1 MLLIRRMFRIL
12 KPYWLMFLGA
22 FLSLAFSSVAN
33 LYSPMLLKRV
43 LDEGVIGRNLSTV
56 YWGAG
61 ILIGLALVRGV
72 FGFTQ
77 SFWSEKMSQS
87 FAFDL
92 RNKLF
97 EKIQTLSFAY
107 HDQTQAGQLMTRLTS
122 DVEQVRSFVASALLQ
137 FISAIIM
144 MVGSLFFIFSMN
156 WKLSLVALLIIP
168 PSLFFLAYFMRVVR
182 PMFSAIQERL
192 GALNSVLQENLAGVR
207 LVKAFGREH
216 YETERFGVRNESL
229 LDMNLKSVVAM
240 SSSFPLIFMINNLG
254 TLAIIWVGGYMVMS
268 KEVTIGE
275 LIAFTTYLSLLS
287 QPLFMLGMIAAQI
300 TRASVSNER
309 IFELLDTK
317 QEIDDAP
324 DAVEMP
330 AVQGAVSFTHVS
342 LRYAGS
348 ATKVLDDVSF
358 DIPSGTT
365 VAILGT
371 TGSGKSS
378 LINLIP
384 RFYDVNDGTVA
395 IDGHDVRTVKIDSL
409 RRQIGIV
416 LQETTL
422 FSGTIRDNIC
432 YGRPDA
438 TDEEVHAAAVKAQ
451 ADAFISEFDQ
461 GYATIVGERGVGLSG
476 GQRQR
481 LAIARAL
488 LLDPKILILDDSTS
502 AVDAET
508 EYKIQQALDAL
519 MQNRTSFVIAQR
531 ISTVRNAD
539 VILLLDAG
547 KIIGRGTH
555 EELLRDNA
563 VYGDII
569 DSQFGHQ
576 LAQEGAHL

>member
-12 KPYWLMFLGA
+12 KPYWLMFFGA
-22 FLSLAFSSVAN
+22 FFSLILSSAAN
-33 LYSPMLLKRV
+33 LYSPMMLKQV
-43 LDEGVIGRNLSTV
+43 LDEGINGRNLSIV

-92 RNKLF
+92 RNTLF

-107 HDQTQAGQLMTRLTS
+107 HDRTQAGQLMTRLTS

-156 WKLSLVALLIIP
+156 WKLSLIALLIIP
-168 PSLFFLAYFMRVVR
+168 PSIFFLGYFMRVVR

-207 LVKAFGREH
+207 LVKAFGREQ
-216 YETERFGVRNESL
+216 YETERFGTRNDSL
-229 LDMNLKSVVAM
+229 LEMNLKSVVAM

-254 TLAIIWVGGYMVMS
+254 TLAILWVGGYMVMS
-268 KEVTIGE
+268 REVTVGE

-324 DAVEMP
+324 NAVEMP
-330 AVQGAVSFTHVS
+330 AVQGNVAFAHVT

-358 DIPSGTT
+358 DIPAGTT

-384 RFYDVNDGTVA
+384 RFYDANDGTVT
-395 IDGHDVRTVKIDSL
+395 IDGLDVRSVKIDSL

-438 TDEEVHAAAVKAQ
+438 TDAEVHAAAIKAQ
-451 ADAFISEFDQ
+451 ADAFIAELEQ
-461 GYATIVGERGVGLSG
+461 GYETIVGERGVGLSG

-519 MQNRTSFVIAQR
+519 MHNRTSFVIAQR
-531 ISTVRNAD
+531 ISTVRNAN

-563 VYGDII
+563 VYGEII

-576 LAQEGAHL
+576 MAQEGTSV

>member
-1 MLLIRRMFRIL
+1 MLLFRRMLSLL
-12 KPYWLMFLGA
+12 KPHWLLFTGA
-22 FLSLAFSSVAN
+22 WLSLVLSTGAN
-33 LYSPMLLKRV
+33 LVSPMILRSVMDDGISARAWAPILSGTLLLV
-43 LDEGVIGRNLSTV
+43 
-56 YWGAG
+56 
-61 ILIGLALVRGV
+61 GLAIVRGL

-77 SFWSEKMSQS
+77 SYWSEKVSQS

-92 RNKLF
+92 RNNLF

-107 HDQTQAGQLMTRLTS
+107 HDRTQAGQLMTRLTS

-137 FISAIIM
+137 FISALMLLI
-144 MVGSLFFIFSMN
+144 GSLYALFSMN
-156 WKLSLVALLIIP
+156 WQLALVALVFIP
-168 PSLFFLAYFMRVVR
+168 PSMVVLGYFMQVVR
-182 PMFSAIQERL
+182 PMFSVIQERL
-192 GALNSVLQENLAGVR
+192 GMLNVVLQENISGAR
-207 LVKAFGREH
+207 LVKAFGREAH
-216 YETERFGVRNESL
+216 EEARFAVKNESL
-229 LDMNLKSVVAM
+229 LEMNLKSVVAM
-240 SSSFPLIFMINNLG
+240 ASSFPIIFLINNLG
-254 TLAIIWVGGYMVMS
+254 TLGILWVGGYKTMS
-268 KEVTIGE
+268 GEISIGE
-275 LIAFTTYLSLLS
+275 LIAFTTYLSLLF

-317 QEIDDAP
+317 QD
-324 DAVEMP
+324 VEDSPNAIVMP
-330 AVQGAVSFTHVS
+330 AVQGHVRFDNVT

-348 ATKVLDDVSF
+348 ANKVLDEVSF
-358 DIPSGTT
+358 DIPAGTT

-384 RFYDVNDGTVA
+384 RFYDANSGA
-395 IDGHDVRTVKIDSL
+395 IIIDNHDVRSVTLDSL
-409 RRQIGIV
+409 RSQIGIV

-422 FSGTIRDNIC
+422 FSGSIRANIA

-438 TDEEVHAAAVKAQ
+438 SDADVLEAAKRAQ
-451 ADAFISEFDQ
+451 ADAYIQELPQ
-461 GYATIVGERGVGLSG
+461 GYDTIVGEKGVGLSG

-481 LAIARAL
+481 IAIARAL

-508 EYKIQQALDAL
+508 EFKIQQALDDL
-519 MQNRTSFVIAQR
+519 MHNRTSFVIAQR

-539 VILLLDAG
+539 VILLLDGG
-547 KIIGRGTH
+547 KIIGQGSH
-555 EELLRDNA
+555 DDLLRDNA

-576 LAQEGAHL
+576 LAHEGVI

>member
-1 MLLIRRMFRIL
+1 MLLFRRMLSLL
-12 KPYWLMFLGA
+12 KPHWLLFTGA
-22 FLSLAFSSVAN
+22 WLSLVLSTGAN
-33 LYSPMLLKRV
+33 LVSPMILRSVMDDGISARAWAPILSGTLLLV
-43 LDEGVIGRNLSTV
+43 
-56 YWGAG
+56 
-61 ILIGLALVRGV
+61 GLAIVRGL

-77 SFWSEKMSQS
+77 SYWSEKVSQS

-92 RNKLF
+92 RNNLF

-107 HDQTQAGQLMTRLTS
+107 HDRTQAGQLMTRLTS

-137 FISAIIM
+137 FISALMLLI
-144 MVGSLFFIFSMN
+144 GSLYALFSMN
-156 WKLSLVALLIIP
+156 WQLALVALVFIP
-168 PSLFFLAYFMRVVR
+168 PSMVVLGYFMQVVR
-182 PMFSAIQERL
+182 PMFSVIQERL
-192 GALNSVLQENLAGVR
+192 GMLNVVLQENISGAR
-207 LVKAFGREH
+207 LVKAFGREAH
-216 YETERFGVRNESL
+216 EEARFAVKNESL
-229 LDMNLKSVVAM
+229 LEMNLKSVVAM
-240 SSSFPLIFMINNLG
+240 ASSFPIIFLINNLG
-254 TLAIIWVGGYMVMS
+254 TLGILWVGGYKTMS
-268 KEVTIGE
+268 GEISIGE
-275 LIAFTTYLSLLS
+275 LIAFTTYLSLLF

-317 QEIDDAP
+317 QD
-324 DAVEMP
+324 VEDSPNAIVMP
-330 AVQGAVSFTHVS
+330 AVQGHVRFDNVT

-348 ATKVLDDVSF
+348 ANKVLDEVSF
-358 DIPSGTT
+358 DIPAGTT

-384 RFYDVNDGTVA
+384 RFYDANSGA
-395 IDGHDVRTVKIDSL
+395 IIIDDHDVRSVTLDSL
-409 RRQIGIV
+409 RSQIGIV

-422 FSGTIRDNIC
+422 FSGTIRANIA

-438 TDEEVHAAAVKAQ
+438 SDAEVLEAAKRAQ
-451 ADAFISEFDQ
+451 ADAYIQELPQ
-461 GYATIVGERGVGLSG
+461 GYDTIVGEKGVGLSG

-481 LAIARAL
+481 IAIARAL

-508 EYKIQQALDAL
+508 EFKIQQALDDL
-519 MQNRTSFVIAQR
+519 MHNRTSFVIAQR

-539 VILLLDAG
+539 VILLLDGG
-547 KIIGRGTH
+547 KIIGQGSH
-555 EELLRDNA
+555 DDLLRDNA

-576 LAQEGAHL
+576 LAHEGVI

>member
-12 KPYWLMFLGA
+12 KPYWLMFFGA
-22 FLSLAFSSVAN
+22 FFSLILSSAAN
-33 LYSPMLLKRV
+33 LYSPMMLKQV
-43 LDEGVIGRNLSTV
+43 LDEGINGRNLSIV

-92 RNKLF
+92 RNTLF

-107 HDQTQAGQLMTRLTS
+107 HDRTQAGQLMTRLTS

-156 WKLSLVALLIIP
+156 WKLSLIALLIIP
-168 PSLFFLAYFMRVVR
+168 PSIFFLGYFMRVVR

-207 LVKAFGREH
+207 LVKAFGREQ
-216 YETERFGVRNESL
+216 YETERFGTRNDSL
-229 LDMNLKSVVAM
+229 LEMNLKSVVAM

-254 TLAIIWVGGYMVMS
+254 TLAILWVGGYMVMS
-268 KEVTIGE
+268 REVTVGE

-324 DAVEMP
+324 NAVEMP
-330 AVQGAVSFTHVS
+330 AVQGNVAFAHVT

-358 DIPSGTT
+358 DIPAGTT

-384 RFYDVNDGTVA
+384 RFYDANDGTVT
-395 IDGHDVRTVKIDSL
+395 IDGLDVRTVKIDSL

-438 TDEEVHAAAVKAQ
+438 TDAEVHAAAVKAQ
-451 ADAFISEFDQ
+451 ADAFIAELEQ
-461 GYATIVGERGVGLSG
+461 GYETIVGERGVGLSG

-519 MQNRTSFVIAQR
+519 MHNRTSFVIAQR
-531 ISTVRNAD
+531 ISTVRNAN

-563 VYGDII
+563 VYGEII

-576 LAQEGAHL
+576 MAQEGASV

>member
-1 MLLIRRMFRIL
+1 M
-12 KPYWLMFLGA
+12 
-22 FLSLAFSSVAN
+22 N
-33 LYSPMLLKRV
+33 
-43 LDEGVIGRNLSTV
+43 
-56 YWGAG
+56 
-61 ILIGLALVRGV
+61 
-72 FGFTQ
+72 
-77 SFWSEKMSQS
+77 
-87 FAFDL
+87 
-92 RNKLF
+92 
-97 EKIQTLSFAY
+97 
-107 HDQTQAGQLMTRLTS
+107 LTS
-122 DVEQVRSFVASALLQ
+122 V
-137 FISAIIM
+137 
-144 MVGSLFFIFSMN
+144 
-156 WKLSLVALLIIP
+156 
-168 PSLFFLAYFMRVVR
+168 
-182 PMFSAIQERL
+182 
-192 GALNSVLQENLAGVR
+192 GALA
-207 LVKAFGREH
+207 
-216 YETERFGVRNESL
+216 
-229 LDMNLKSVVAM
+229 
-240 SSSFPLIFMINNLG
+240 SSFPLIFLINNLG
-254 TLAIIWVGGYMVMS
+254 TLAILWVGGYMVMS
-268 KEVTIGE
+268 KEVTVGE

-287 QPLFMLGMIAAQI
+287 QPIFMLGMIAAQI

-317 QEIDDAP
+317 QDIDDAP
-324 DAVEMP
+324 DAIEMP
-330 AVQGAVSFTHVS
+330 PVRGHVAFNHVS

-348 ATKVLDDVSF
+348 ETKVLDDVSF
-358 DIPSGTT
+358 DIPAGTT

-384 RFYDVNDGTVA
+384 RFYDVNDGSVV
-395 IDGHDVRTVKIDSL
+395 IDGHDVRTVNIDSL

-438 TDEEVHAAAVKAQ
+438 SDDEVHAAAVKAQ

-461 GYATIVGERGVGLSG
+461 SYATIVGERGVGLSG

-508 EYKIQQALDAL
+508 EFKIQQALDAL
-519 MQNRTSFVIAQR
+519 MKNRTSFVIAQR

-555 EELLRDNA
+555 EELLRENA

-576 LAQEGAHL
+576 LAHEGAPR

>member
-1 MLLIRRMFRIL
+1 MLLFRRMLSLL
-12 KPYWLMFLGA
+12 KPHWLLFAGA
-22 FLSLAFSSVAN
+22 WLSLILSTGAN
-33 LYSPMLLKRV
+33 LVSPMILRSV
-43 LDEGVIGRNLSTV
+43 LDDGITAKVWAPILSGTLLLV
-56 YWGAG
+56 
-61 ILIGLALVRGV
+61 GLAVVRGL

-77 SFWSEKMSQS
+77 SYWSEKVSQS

-107 HDQTQAGQLMTRLTS
+107 HDRTQAGQLMTRLTS

-137 FISAIIM
+137 FISALMLLI
-144 MVGSLFFIFSMN
+144 GSLFALFSMN
-156 WKLSLVALLIIP
+156 WQLTLVALVFIP
-168 PSLFFLAYFMRVVR
+168 PSMVVLGYFMQVVR
-182 PMFSAIQERL
+182 PMFSIIQERL
-192 GALNSVLQENLAGVR
+192 GLLNVVLQENISGAR
-207 LVKAFGREH
+207 LVKAFGREAH
-216 YETERFGVRNESL
+216 EEARFAEKNESL
-229 LDMNLKSVVAM
+229 LEMNLKSVVAM
-240 SSSFPLIFMINNLG
+240 SSSFPLIFLINNLG
-254 TLAIIWVGGYMVMS
+254 TLGILWAGGYKAMS
-268 KEVTIGE
+268 GEISIGE
-275 LIAFTTYLSLLS
+275 LIAFTTYLSLLF
-287 QPLFMLGMIAAQI
+287 QPLFMLGMISAQI

-317 QEIDDAP
+317 QD
-324 DAVEMP
+324 VEDSPNAIVMP
-330 AVQGAVSFTHVS
+330 AVQGHVRFDNVT

-348 ATKVLDDVSF
+348 ANKVLDGVSF
-358 DIPSGTT
+358 DIPAGTT

-384 RFYDVNDGTVA
+384 RFYDANSGA
-395 IDGHDVRTVKIDSL
+395 IIIDNHDVRSVTLDSL
-409 RRQIGIV
+409 RSQIGIV

-422 FSGTIRDNIC
+422 FSGSIRDNIA

-438 TDEEVHAAAVKAQ
+438 SDAEVLEAAKRAQ
-451 ADAFISEFDQ
+451 ADAYIQELPQ
-461 GYATIVGERGVGLSG
+461 GYDTIVGEKGVGLSG

-481 LAIARAL
+481 IAIARAL

-508 EYKIQQALDAL
+508 EFKIQQALDDL
-519 MQNRTSFVIAQR
+519 MHNRTSFVIAQR

-539 VILLLDAG
+539 VILLLDGG
-547 KIIGRGTH
+547 KIIGHGSH
-555 EELLRDNA
+555 DDLLRDNA

-576 LAQEGAHL
+576 LAHEGVI

>member
-1 MLLIRRMFRIL
+1 MLLFRRMLSLL
-12 KPYWLMFLGA
+12 KPHWLLFAGA
-22 FLSLAFSSVAN
+22 WLSLILSTGAN
-33 LYSPMLLKRV
+33 LVSPMILRSV
-43 LDEGVIGRNLSTV
+43 LDDGITAKVWAPILSGTLLLV
-56 YWGAG
+56 
-61 ILIGLALVRGV
+61 GLAVVRGL

-77 SFWSEKMSQS
+77 SYWSEKVSQS

-107 HDQTQAGQLMTRLTS
+107 HDRTQAGQLMTRLTS

-137 FISAIIM
+137 FISALMLLI
-144 MVGSLFFIFSMN
+144 GSLIALFSMN
-156 WKLSLVALLIIP
+156 WQLTLIALLFIP
-168 PSLFFLAYFMRVVR
+168 PSMVVLGYFMQVVR
-182 PMFSAIQERL
+182 PMFSIIQERL
-192 GALNSVLQENLAGVR
+192 GLLNVVLQENISGAR
-207 LVKAFGREH
+207 LVKAFGREAH
-216 YETERFGVRNESL
+216 EEARFAAKNESL
-229 LDMNLKSVVAM
+229 LEMNLKSVVAM
-240 SSSFPLIFMINNLG
+240 SSSFPLIFLINNLG
-254 TLAIIWVGGYMVMS
+254 TLGILWAGGYKAMS
-268 KEVTIGE
+268 GEISIGE
-275 LIAFTTYLSLLS
+275 LIAFTTYLSLLF
-287 QPLFMLGMIAAQI
+287 QPLFMLGMISAQI

-317 QEIDDAP
+317 QD
-324 DAVEMP
+324 VEDSPNAIVMP
-330 AVQGAVSFTHVS
+330 AVQGHVRFDNVT

-348 ATKVLDDVSF
+348 ANKVLDGVSF
-358 DIPSGTT
+358 DIPAGTT

-384 RFYDVNDGTVA
+384 RFYDANSGA
-395 IDGHDVRTVKIDSL
+395 IIIDNHDVRSVTLDSL
-409 RRQIGIV
+409 RSQIGIV

-422 FSGTIRDNIC
+422 FSGTIRDNIA

-438 TDEEVHAAAVKAQ
+438 SDAEVLEAAKRAQ
-451 ADAFISEFDQ
+451 ADAYIQELPQ
-461 GYATIVGERGVGLSG
+461 GYDTIVGEKGVGLSG

-481 LAIARAL
+481 IAIARAL

-508 EYKIQQALDAL
+508 EFKIQQALDDL
-519 MQNRTSFVIAQR
+519 MHNRTSFVIAQR

-539 VILLLDAG
+539 VILLLDGG
-547 KIIGRGTH
+547 KIIGQGSH
-555 EELLRDNA
+555 DDLLRDNA

-576 LAQEGAHL
+576 LAHEGVI

>member
-1 MLLIRRMFRIL
+1 MLLFRRMLSLL
-12 KPYWLMFLGA
+12 KPHWLLFTGA
-22 FLSLAFSSVAN
+22 WLSLVLSTGAN
-33 LYSPMLLKRV
+33 LVSPMILRSV
-43 LDEGVIGRNLSTV
+43 LDDGISARAWAPILSGTLLLV
-56 YWGAG
+56 
-61 ILIGLALVRGV
+61 GLAIVRGL

-77 SFWSEKMSQS
+77 SYWSEKVSQS

-92 RNKLF
+92 RNNLF

-107 HDQTQAGQLMTRLTS
+107 HDRTQAGQLMTRLTS

-137 FISAIIM
+137 FISALM
-144 MVGSLFFIFSMN
+144 LLVGSLYALFSMN
-156 WKLSLVALLIIP
+156 WQLALVALVFIP
-168 PSLFFLAYFMRVVR
+168 PSMVVLGYFMQVVR
-182 PMFSAIQERL
+182 PMFSVIQERL
-192 GALNSVLQENLAGVR
+192 GMLNVVLQENISGAR
-207 LVKAFGREH
+207 LVKVFGREAH
-216 YETERFGVRNESL
+216 EEARFAVKNESL
-229 LDMNLKSVVAM
+229 LEMNLKSVVAIA
-240 SSSFPLIFMINNLG
+240 SSFPIIFLINNLG
-254 TLAIIWVGGYMVMS
+254 TLGILWVGGYKTMS
-268 KEVTIGE
+268 GEISIGE
-275 LIAFTTYLSLLS
+275 LIAFTTYLSLLF

-317 QEIDDAP
+317 QD
-324 DAVEMP
+324 VEDSPNAIVMP
-330 AVQGAVSFTHVS
+330 AVQGHVRFDNVT

-348 ATKVLDDVSF
+348 ANKVLDGVSF
-358 DIPSGTT
+358 DIPAGTT

-384 RFYDVNDGTVA
+384 RFYDANSGA
-395 IDGHDVRTVKIDSL
+395 IIIDDHDVRSVTLDSL
-409 RRQIGIV
+409 RSQIGIV

-422 FSGTIRDNIC
+422 FSGTIRANIA

-438 TDEEVHAAAVKAQ
+438 SDAEVLEAAKRAQ
-451 ADAFISEFDQ
+451 ADAYIQELPQ
-461 GYATIVGERGVGLSG
+461 GYDTIVGEKGVGLSG

-481 LAIARAL
+481 IAIARAL

-508 EYKIQQALDAL
+508 EFKIQQALDDL
-519 MQNRTSFVIAQR
+519 MHNRTSFVIAQR

-539 VILLLDAG
+539 VILLLDGG
-547 KIIGRGTH
+547 KIIGQGSH
-555 EELLRDNA
+555 DDLLRDNA

-576 LAQEGAHL
+576 LAHEGVI

>member
-1 MLLIRRMFRIL
+1 MLLFRRMLSLL
-12 KPYWLMFLGA
+12 KPHWLLFTGA
-22 FLSLAFSSVAN
+22 WLSLVLSTGAN
-33 LYSPMLLKRV
+33 LVSPMILRSVMDDGISARAWAPILSGTLLLV
-43 LDEGVIGRNLSTV
+43 
-56 YWGAG
+56 
-61 ILIGLALVRGV
+61 GLAIVRGL

-77 SFWSEKMSQS
+77 SYWSEKVSQS

-92 RNKLF
+92 RNNLF

-107 HDQTQAGQLMTRLTS
+107 HDRTQAGQLMTRLTS

-137 FISAIIM
+137 FISALMLLI
-144 MVGSLFFIFSMN
+144 GSLYALFFMN
-156 WKLSLVALLIIP
+156 WLLALVALVFIP
-168 PSLFFLAYFMRVVR
+168 PSMVVLGYFMQVVR
-182 PMFSAIQERL
+182 PMFSVIQERL
-192 GALNSVLQENLAGVR
+192 GMLNVVLQENISGAR
-207 LVKAFGREH
+207 LVKAFGREAH
-216 YETERFGVRNESL
+216 EEARFAVKNESL
-229 LDMNLKSVVAM
+229 LEMNLKSVVAM
-240 SSSFPLIFMINNLG
+240 ASSFPIIFLINNLG
-254 TLAIIWVGGYMVMS
+254 TLGILWVGGYKTMS
-268 KEVTIGE
+268 GEISIGE
-275 LIAFTTYLSLLS
+275 LIAFTTYLSLLF

-317 QEIDDAP
+317 QD
-324 DAVEMP
+324 VEDSPNAIVMP
-330 AVQGAVSFTHVS
+330 AVQGHVRFDNVT

-348 ATKVLDDVSF
+348 ANKVLDKVSF
-358 DIPSGTT
+358 DIPAGTT

-384 RFYDVNDGTVA
+384 RFYDANSGA
-395 IDGHDVRTVKIDSL
+395 IIIDDHDVRSVTLDSL
-409 RRQIGIV
+409 RSQIGIV

-422 FSGTIRDNIC
+422 FSGSIRDNIA

-438 TDEEVHAAAVKAQ
+438 SDAEVLEAAKRAQ
-451 ADAFISEFDQ
+451 ADAYIQELPQ
-461 GYATIVGERGVGLSG
+461 GYDTIVGEKGVGLSG

-481 LAIARAL
+481 IAIARAL

-508 EYKIQQALDAL
+508 EFKIQQALDDL
-519 MQNRTSFVIAQR
+519 MHNRTSFVIAQR

-539 VILLLDAG
+539 VILLLDGG
-547 KIIGRGTH
+547 KIIGQGSH
-555 EELLRDNA
+555 DDLLRDNA

-576 LAQEGAHL
+576 LAHEGVI

>member
-1 MLLIRRMFRIL
+1 MLLFRRMLSLL
-12 KPYWLMFLGA
+12 KPHWLLFTGA
-22 FLSLAFSSVAN
+22 WLSLVLSTGAN
-33 LYSPMLLKRV
+33 LISPMILRSVMDDGISARAWAPILSGTLLLV
-43 LDEGVIGRNLSTV
+43 
-56 YWGAG
+56 
-61 ILIGLALVRGV
+61 GLAIVRGL

-77 SFWSEKMSQS
+77 SYWSEKVSQS

-92 RNKLF
+92 RNNLF

-107 HDQTQAGQLMTRLTS
+107 HDRTQAGQLMTRLTS

-137 FISAIIM
+137 FISALMLLI
-144 MVGSLFFIFSMN
+144 GSLYALFSMN
-156 WKLSLVALLIIP
+156 WQLALVALVFIP
-168 PSLFFLAYFMRVVR
+168 PSMVVLGYFMQVVR
-182 PMFSAIQERL
+182 PMFSVIQERL
-192 GALNSVLQENLAGVR
+192 GMLNVVLQENISGAR
-207 LVKAFGREH
+207 LVKAFGREAH
-216 YETERFGVRNESL
+216 EEARFAVKNESL
-229 LDMNLKSVVAM
+229 LEMNLKSVVAM
-240 SSSFPLIFMINNLG
+240 ASSFPIIFLINNLG
-254 TLAIIWVGGYMVMS
+254 TLGILWVGGYKTMS
-268 KEVTIGE
+268 GEISIGE
-275 LIAFTTYLSLLS
+275 LIAFTTYLSLLF

-317 QEIDDAP
+317 QD
-324 DAVEMP
+324 VEDSPNAIVMP
-330 AVQGAVSFTHVS
+330 AVQGHVRFDNVT

-348 ATKVLDDVSF
+348 ANKVLDGVSF
-358 DIPSGTT
+358 DIPAGTT

-384 RFYDVNDGTVA
+384 RFYDANSGA
-395 IDGHDVRTVKIDSL
+395 IIIDDHDVRSVTLDSL
-409 RRQIGIV
+409 RSQIGIV

-422 FSGTIRDNIC
+422 FSGTIRANIA

-438 TDEEVHAAAVKAQ
+438 SDADVLEAAKRAQ
-451 ADAFISEFDQ
+451 ADAYIQELPQ
-461 GYATIVGERGVGLSG
+461 GYDTIVGEKGVGLSG

-481 LAIARAL
+481 IAIARAL

-508 EYKIQQALDAL
+508 EFKIQQALDDL
-519 MQNRTSFVIAQR
+519 MHNRTSFVIAQR

-539 VILLLDAG
+539 VILLLDGG
-547 KIIGRGTH
+547 KIIGQGSH
-555 EELLRDNA
+555 DDLLRDNA

-576 LAQEGAHL
+576 LAHEGVI

>member
-1 MLLIRRMFRIL
+1 
-12 KPYWLMFLGA
+12 
-22 FLSLAFSSVAN
+22 
-33 LYSPMLLKRV
+33 
-43 LDEGVIGRNLSTV
+43 
-56 YWGAG
+56 
-61 ILIGLALVRGV
+61 
-72 FGFTQ
+72 
-77 SFWSEKMSQS
+77 MSQS
-87 FAFDL
+87 FAFDV
-92 RNKLF
+92 RNTLF

-137 FISAIIM
+137 FLSAIIM
-144 MVGSLFFIFSMN
+144 MVGCLFFMFTMN
-156 WKLSLVALLIIP
+156 WQLSAVTLLIIP
-168 PSLFFLAYFMRVVR
+168 PFVFFLGYFMRVVR

-192 GALNSVLQENLAGVR
+192 SALNGVLQENLAGVR

-216 YETERFGVRNESL
+216 YETERFGLRNASL
-229 LDMNLKSVVAM
+229 LEMNLTSVGALA
-240 SSSFPLIFMINNLG
+240 SSFPLIFLINNLG
-254 TLAIIWVGGYMVMS
+254 TLAILWVGGYMVMS
-268 KEVTIGE
+268 KEVTVGE

-287 QPLFMLGMIAAQI
+287 QPIFMLGMIAAQI

-317 QEIDDAP
+317 QDIDDAP
-324 DAVEMP
+324 DAIEMP
-330 AVQGAVSFTHVS
+330 PVRGHVAFNHVS

-348 ATKVLDDVSF
+348 ETKVLDDVSF
-358 DIPSGTT
+358 DIPAGTT

-384 RFYDVNDGTVA
+384 RFYDVNDGSVV
-395 IDGHDVRTVKIDSL
+395 IDGHDVRTVNIDSL

-438 TDEEVHAAAVKAQ
+438 SDDEVHAAAVKAQ

-461 GYATIVGERGVGLSG
+461 SYATIVGERGVGLSG

-508 EYKIQQALDAL
+508 EFKIQQALDAL
-519 MQNRTSFVIAQR
+519 MKNRTSFVIAQR

-555 EELLRDNA
+555 EELLRENA

-576 LAQEGAHL
+576 LAHEGAPR